1 MSILAFIPA
10 RGGSKSIP
18 LKNIKMFCGKP
29 LIYWNLLSLQKSSVD
44 KIIVATDSNQ
54 IKNTVLSFSFSKV
67 EVYNRNYENA
77 TDDASSES
85 VMLEYIES
93 ANILD
98 SDTFILVQATSPF
111 TQTNN
116 FDEALELFESFDS
129 VVSCSITK
137 RFFWNENGIALNYDI
152 NKRKKRQDFKGTLI
166 ENGAIYINSVK
177 NIKENRNRISG
188 KIGIYRMPE
197 YTSIELDEELDWI
210 TAENIMNKYIINE
223 KLSFNNIK
231 VILSDVDGVLTDGG
245 MYYSENGNEIK
256 KFCVY
261 DGMAFRLLQQ
271 SGYKVGIITTED
283 MNLNRRRAKKLNLDY
298 DFHGA
303 NDKLMI
309 IQNFCKKEGFKISQV
324 AYIGDDINC
333 YELLSKVG
341 IAACPKNAVDK
352 IKNIPKIFHLSKC
365 GGEGVLRE
373 FAELILNNQNRK

>member
-54 IKNTVLSFSFSKV
+54 IKNIVLSFSFSKV

-77 TDDASSES
+77 TDEASSES

-93 ANILD
+93 VNMQD
-98 SDTFILVQATSPF
+98 SDTFMLVQATSPF
-111 TQTNN
+111 TQTNH
-116 FDEALELFESFDS
+116 FDEALELFKSFDS

-137 RFFWNENGIALNYDI
+137 RFFWNENGVALNYDI
-152 NKRKKRQDFKGTLI
+152 NKRKRRQDFKGTLI
-166 ENGAIYINSVK
+166 ENGAFYINSVK
-177 NIKENRNRISG
+177 NIKENKNRITG

-197 YTSIELDEELDWI
+197 YTSVELDEELDWLI
-210 TAENIMNKYIINE
+210 AEKIMYKNIINN
-223 KLSFNNIK
+223 KKSNINNIK
-231 VILSDVDGVLTDGG
+231 IVLSDVDGVLTDAG
-245 MYYSENGNEIK
+245 MYYSENGDEIK

-261 DGMAFRLLQQ
+261 DGMAFKILQDH
-271 SGYKVGIITTED
+271 GYKVGIITTED

-298 DFHGA
+298 DFHGI
-303 NDKLMI
+303 NDKLTVVKKL
-309 IQNFCKKEGFKISQV
+309 CKKENIDINQV

-333 YELLSKVG
+333 FELLSNVG
-341 IAACPKNAVDK
+341 IAACPLNAVSK
-352 IKNIPKIFHLSKC
+352 IKNIPGIINLNKS
-365 GGEGVLRE
+365 GGDGVFRE
-373 FAELILNNQNRK
+373 FINYLIK

>member
-152 NKRKKRQDFKGTLI
+152 NKRKRRQDFKGTLI

-177 NIKENRNRISG
+177 NIKENKNRISG

-210 TAENIMNKYIINE
+210 IAENIMNKYIIN
-223 KLSFNNIK
+223 KKANINNIK

-261 DGMAFRLLQQ
+261 DGMAFKFYKIMVTRL
-271 SGYKVGIITTED
+271 
-283 MNLNRRRAKKLNLDY
+283 
-298 DFHGA
+298 
-303 NDKLMI
+303 
-309 IQNFCKKEGFKISQV
+309 
-324 AYIGDDINC
+324 
-333 YELLSKVG
+333 EL
-341 IAACPKNAVDK
+341 
-352 IKNIPKIFHLSKC
+352 
-365 GGEGVLRE
+365 
-373 FAELILNNQNRK
+373 

>member
-54 IKNTVLSFSFSKV
+54 IKNIVLSFSFSKV

-93 ANILD
+93 VNLQD
-98 SDTFILVQATSPF
+98 SDTFMLVQATSPF
-111 TQTNN
+111 TQTNH

-129 VVSCSITK
+129 VVSCSIIK
-137 RFFWNENGIALNYDI
+137 RFFWNENGVALNYDI
-152 NKRKKRQDFKGTLI
+152 NKRKRRQDFKGTLI
-166 ENGAIYINSVK
+166 ENGAFYINSVK

-210 TAENIMNKYIINE
+210 IAEKIMYRNVINNKKSNI
-223 KLSFNNIK
+223 NNIK
-231 VILSDVDGVLTDGG
+231 IVLSDVDGVLTDGG
-245 MYYSENGNEIK
+245 MYYSENGDEMK
-256 KFCVY
+256 KFSVY
-261 DGMAFRLLQQ
+261 DGMAFRLLQEK
-271 SGYKVGIITTED
+271 GLKVGMITTED
-283 MNLNRRRAKKLNLDY
+283 RDLNRRRAKKLNLDY
-298 DFHGA
+298 DYHGA
-303 NDKLMI
+303 QDKLKI
-309 IQNFCKKEGFKISQV
+309 INDLCTKDNIKFSEI

-333 YELLSKVG
+333 FQLLSNVG
-341 IAACPKNAVDK
+341 IAACPVNAVEK
-352 IKNIPKIFHLSKC
+352 IKRIPNIIHLSKR
-365 GGEGVLRE
+365 GGAGVFRE
-373 FAELILNNQNRK
+373 FAELIIERL

>member
-54 IKNTVLSFSFSKV
+54 IKNIVLSFSFSKV

-77 TDDASSES
+77 TEEASSES

-93 ANILD
+93 INMQD
-98 SDTFILVQATSPF
+98 SDTFMLVQATSPF
-111 TQTNN
+111 TQTNH
-116 FDEALELFESFDS
+116 FDEALELFKSFDS

-137 RFFWNENGIALNYDI
+137 RFFWNENGVALNYDI
-152 NKRKKRQDFKGTLI
+152 NKRKRRQDFKGTLI
-166 ENGAIYINSVK
+166 ENGAFYINSVK
-177 NIKENRNRISG
+177 NIKENKNRITG

-197 YTSIELDEELDWI
+197 YTSVELDEELDWLI
-210 TAENIMNKYIINE
+210 AEKIMYKNIIKNKKSNI
-223 KLSFNNIK
+223 NNIK
-231 VILSDVDGVLTDGG
+231 IVLSDVDGVLTDAG
-245 MYYSENGNEIK
+245 MYYSENGDEIK

-261 DGMAFRLLQQ
+261 DGMAFKILQDH
-271 SGYKVGIITTED
+271 GYKVGIITTED

-298 DFHGA
+298 DFHA
-303 NDKLMI
+303 INDKL
-309 IQNFCKKEGFKISQV
+309 NVVKKLCEKENIDINQV

-333 YELLSKVG
+333 FELLSNVG
-341 IAACPKNAVDK
+341 IAACPFNAVSK
-352 IKNIPKIFHLSKC
+352 IKNIPGIIHLNKK
-365 GGEGVLRE
+365 GGDGVFRE
-373 FAELILNNQNRK
+373 FINYLIK